1 MQSLREY
8 RVKARALPDLLPWAA
23 LVAPDVVLLKSGA
36 FLAAWEYSGP
46 DLDSSTRHELRALAV
61 RLNSALKLGDGWMIH
76 ADSVR
81 GPVSAYAPPAPFPDR
96 TTQLIEDE
104 RRAQFER
111 DAVGFTSR
119 NVLALTWFPPPDA
132 ASKAASVFIEGRVA
146 GTAQQTLQRF
156 QHACLSIEGNLE
168 SIVRIRRLSSREDEL
183 TGEVVSELLG
193 HLERCVTLREGNEP
207 FRMSFVP
214 MYLDA
219 VIGRHQLVTG
229 FTPQIDG
236 RFVRA
241 LSITG
246 LPQRSWPGI
255 MDFLGRLPVA
265 YRWSSRFIFM
275 DPVTAEKI
283 LGKYRS
289 RWAQKRVAGMN
300 LVREALG
307 GQASHH
313 NADAVSMAG
322 DAVDAM
328 AEASSGMVHFGY
340 YSTALL
346 LAHEDLE
353 VLNGA
358 AREVAKVIQARQ
370 FECRVEDVNAVEVYL
385 GSHPGN
391 TKANVRR
398 PIIHTLNLAH
408 LIPFTSVW
416 AGPDHNPCPFYPRQ
430 KDGSPPPSLLW
441 TRTSGATPFR
451 LCLHSGD
458 VGHAAVLGPTGN
470 GKSTALATVVAQ
482 HFRYARAQVFAFDKG
497 YSMLPLVWAA
507 GGEHYD
513 IGGDA
518 AAPRPRVA
526 AGGGGTSESGSEVLP
541 EVPVSFC
548 PLGAVHE
555 PAERVWAAEWIE
567 QLVHL
572 QGVGV
577 SPKQRQ
583 EIFRAITQLGETTT
597 ESRHRT
603 LTNYVLVVQ
612 DEEVRSALK
621 PYTLAGMAGT
631 LLDSERDA
639 LRDSS
644 FQVFEIGHLLGKGEK
659 LVLPVITYL
668 FHRLEQ
674 RFRGE
679 PTLLVLD
686 EAWVMLG
693 HPVFKEKIKEWLKV
707 LRKANVAVVFAT
719 QSLTDLER
727 SGIADVI
734 YESCPTKILLPNA
747 EAATANIRP
756 LYEAM
761 GLNPRQIEILSLATP
776 KRQYYMTHPDGRRL
790 FELGLTPPQ
799 LAFVGASGKEDIAR
813 IRELRAML
821 GDAWPA
827 QWLRERGCAAA
838 AEQWESY
845 TEG

>member
-1 MQSLREY
+1 MQSLREF

-81 GPVSAYAPPAPFPDR
+81 GPVSAYAPRTAFPDR

-111 DAVGFTSR
+111 EAVGFTSR

-132 ASKAASVFIEGRVA
+132 ANKAASVFIEGRVA
-146 GTAQQTLQRF
+146 GTAQQTLERF

-168 SIVRIRRLSSREDEL
+168 SIVKIRRLSSQEDEL
-183 TGEVVSELLG
+183 TGEVASELLG
-193 HLERCVTLREGNEP
+193 HLERCVTLREGSEP

-219 VIGRHQLVTG
+219 VLGRHQLVTG

-275 DPVTAEKI
+275 DPVKAEKI

-358 AREVAKVIQARQ
+358 AREVAKVIQAKQ
-370 FECRVEDVNAVEVYL
+370 FECRIEDVNAVEVYL

-430 KDGSPPPSLLW
+430 KDGSPPPPLLW

-458 VGHAAVLGPTGN
+458 LGHVAALGPTGA
-470 GKSTALATVVAQ
+470 GKSTLLATIIAQ
-482 HFRYARAQVFAFDKG
+482 QFRYAKAQVFAFDKG
-497 YSMLPLVWAA
+497 YALLPLCWAA

-518 AAPRPRVA
+518 AAPVSGGA
-526 AGGGGTSESGSEVLP
+526 ASESGAPPPVG
-541 EVPVSFC
+541 VSFC

-555 PAERVWAAEWIE
+555 HGERVWAAEWIE

-583 EIFRAITQLGETTT
+583 EIFRAVTQLGETTT

-603 LTNYVLVVQ
+603 LTNYTLVLQ
-612 DEEVRSALK
+612 DVEVRNALK
-621 PYTLAGMAGT
+621 PYTLSGMAGT

-639 LRDSS
+639 LSDSS

-693 HPVFKEKIKEWLKV
+693 HPVFKEKIREWLKV

-719 QSLTDLER
+719 QSLTDLSR

-734 YESCPTKILLPNA
+734 YESCPTKILLPNP
-747 EAATANIRP
+747 EAATENIRP
-756 LYEAM
+756 LYQAM
-761 GLNPRQIEILSLATP
+761 GLNSRQIEILSMATP
-776 KRQYYMTHPDGRRL
+776 KRQYYMLHPDGRRL
-790 FELGLTPPQ
+790 FELGLTAPQ
-799 LAFVGASGKEDIAR
+799 LAFVGASGKEDLER
-813 IRELRAML
+813 VRELRAAL

-827 QWLRERGCAAA
+827 QWLRERGCDAA

-845 TEG
+845 TDG